1 MAYSLRNRGVD
12 CHADIAAVTGREV
25 SDRPGVRVWLVLPL
39 GKRAGRCP
47 GDRVTESYVMDVNE
61 DSRNRY
67 FYSCMK
73 TKGWDREDRWMW
85 E

>member
-1 MAYSLRNRGVD
+1 MNRNHTSVIRLKMKLPKRCKKDDD
-12 CHADIAAVTGREV
+12 CGNSKTYKEQT
-25 SDRPGVRVWLVLPL
+25 P
-39 GKRAGRCP
+39 
-47 GDRVTESYVMDVNE
+47 VTESYVMDVNE

>member
-1 MAYSLRNRGVD
+1 MEGAPTATFTVPPLLTDELPHDVKLD
-12 CHADIAAVTGREV
+12 DATDTVTDTPV
-25 SDRPGVRVWLVLPL
+25 SPSKIEEDGPVG
-39 GKRAGRCP
+39 
-47 GDRVTESYVMDVNE
+47 VMDVNE